1 MLSGTVPKYS
11 KRSMRGALLPF
22 LEQTVKIDQTFII
35 KNCEYAKGSI
45 QCIVVNR
52 DDKETTFLLADDHLI
67 FGNYHLYKDTSI
79 QHMAQEKSVRESRR
93 SLRLEDLFPVDSED
107 VAVEFERKETPN
119 RLVVSNVTH
128 HERNSFTLGE
138 NMFEKLCLEGGRN
151 SFTLGEKFARVHTPS
166 TTAFTDS
173 SSNSLPRMISDD
185 SVSSNL
191 VV

>member
-1 MLSGTVPKYS
+1 M
-11 KRSMRGALLPF
+11 
-22 LEQTVKIDQTFII
+22 Q
-35 KNCEYAKGSI
+35 KGSI

-185 SVSSNL
+185 SVCSNL